1 MKIAVVD
8 KQTSIQQPNKAAKTE
23 QEIKLLK
30 RKKACQDF
38 EAILV
43 GKLMKESMAG
53 ARKIS
58 KGSDAEDARPFGPL
72 EDLTVEMVAEE
83 ICESG
88 GVGLWKMLYDQVS
101 QQNGVN
107 GDSGDK

>member
-1 MKIAVVD
+1 MNPIIRADVTGTLPGSMEKSTKD
-8 KQTSIQQPNKAAKTE
+8 KQ
-23 QEIKLLK
+23 KL
-30 RKKACQDF
+30 KKACQDF

>member
-1 MKIAVVD
+1 MDPIIRTDATRILPGNREKSSKD
-8 KQTSIQQPNKAAKTE
+8 KQ
-23 QEIKLLK
+23 KL
-30 RKKACQDF
+30 KKACQDF

-53 ARKIS
+53 ARRIS
-58 KGSDAEDARPFGPL
+58 KGSGAEDSRPFGPL

-101 QQNGVN
+101 QQNGVS
-107 GDSGDK
+107 GDSGNK

>member
-1 MKIAVVD
+1 MNPIIRTDATGALPGPIEKSSKD
-8 KQTSIQQPNKAAKTE
+8 KQ
-23 QEIKLLK
+23 KL
-30 RKKACQDF
+30 KKACQDF

-58 KGSDAEDARPFGPL
+58 KGSGAENSRPFGPL

-107 GDSGDK
+107 GDSGNK

>member
-1 MKIAVVD
+1 MNPIIRTDLTGALPGTIEKSSKD
-8 KQTSIQQPNKAAKTE
+8 KQ
-23 QEIKLLK
+23 KL
-30 RKKACQDF
+30 KKACQDF

>member
-1 MKIAVVD
+1 MNPIIRADVTGTLPGSMEKSTKD
-8 KQTSIQQPNKAAKTE
+8 TQ
-23 QEIKLLK
+23 KL
-30 RKKACQDF
+30 KKACQDF

>member
-1 MKIAVVD
+1 MKDMMA
-8 KQTSIQQPNKAAKTE
+8 QSRR
-23 QEIKLLK
+23 L
-30 RKKACQDF
+30 
-38 EAILV
+38 
-43 GKLMKESMAG
+43 GKG
-53 ARKIS
+53 A
-58 KGSDAEDARPFGPL
+58 DENRPFGAL

>member
-1 MKIAVVD
+1 MNPIIRTDATGALPGTIEKSSKD
-8 KQTSIQQPNKAAKTE
+8 KQ
-23 QEIKLLK
+23 KL
-30 RKKACQDF
+30 KKACQDF

-107 GDSGDK
+107 GDSGNK

>member
-1 MKIAVVD
+1 MNPIIRADVTGALPGNVEKSSKD
-8 KQTSIQQPNKAAKTE
+8 KQ
-23 QEIKLLK
+23 KL
-30 RKKACQDF
+30 KKACQDF

-58 KGSDAEDARPFGPL
+58 KGAEAEDSRPFGPL

-101 QQNGVN
+101 QQNGVSD
-107 GDSGDK
+107 DSGNK

>member
-1 MKIAVVD
+1 MNPIIRADVTGTLPGSMEKPSKD
-8 KQTSIQQPNKAAKTE
+8 KQ
-23 QEIKLLK
+23 KL
-30 RKKACQDF
+30 KKACQDF

-58 KGSDAEDARPFGPL
+58 KGSGAEDSRPFGPL

-101 QQNGVN
+101 KQNGVN
-107 GDSGDK
+107 GDSGNK